1 MSNITRDE
9 VKKLAVTIE
18 SLAHGVQSALD
29 NNGDVLAVANELV
42 RNNLT
47 LVFALGEFY
56 ATQSSPATTKSV
68 SAKVVSNPNNTKVAN
83 WHNVRDS
90 RGRFAPKSVNV

>member
-1 MSNITRDE
+1 MSDITRDE
-9 VKKLAVTIE
+9 VKKLAVAIE
-18 SLAHGVQSALD
+18 SLAQGVQSALD
-29 NNGDVLAVANELV
+29 NNGDVLAVANELT

-56 ATQSSPATTKSV
+56 AVQQKGTNKTVT
-68 SAKVVSNPNNTKVAN
+68 AKTVSNPNGTTAN

-90 RGRFAPKSVNV
+90 RGRFAPKSSV